1 MRLLQVCL
9 FEENNMIRRVVFLGL
24 LAYAVQSA
32 AAIDSQERLYVL
44 TCGNDFK
51 HSFRQPEST
60 VMVSKTLN
68 AMIQNI
74 QFTSGQTTDPDG
86 NTIPVRYIHLSSI
99 SDIQT
104 MSIVLHHM
112 QKVADVNRLQLSAA
126 EKYKYLLELFDLA
139 SLSQIKLVLL
149 LRALDNLKVESVL
162 YIACGKIGRDI
173 DRYFGGGKNRWRLPL
188 PVPERVKELIAKAYQ
203 IKNFTYLDDVQHLVT
218 SEDETWLGFG
228 NAHDTNRASEESKNN
243 GLHFLFE

>member
-32 AAIDSQERLYVL
+32 AAMDSHEQIYVL

-60 VMVSKTLN
+60 VMISKTLRAIIEN
-68 AMIQNI
+68 G
-74 QFTSGQTTDPDG
+74 QFKAGQTTDSDG

-104 MSIVLHHM
+104 MSIVLYYM

-126 EKYKYLLELFDLA
+126 EKYKYLLEMFDLA

-149 LRALDNLKVESVL
+149 LTALDVLKVESVL
-162 YIACGKIGRDI
+162 YIVCGKIGRDI

-188 PVPERVKELIAKAYQ
+188 PVPDRVKELIAMAYQ
-203 IKNFTYLDDVQHLVT
+203 IKNDRYLDGIQHLVA
-218 SEDETWLGFG
+218 SGDLIWLGFG

-243 GLHFLFE
+243 GLHLLFE